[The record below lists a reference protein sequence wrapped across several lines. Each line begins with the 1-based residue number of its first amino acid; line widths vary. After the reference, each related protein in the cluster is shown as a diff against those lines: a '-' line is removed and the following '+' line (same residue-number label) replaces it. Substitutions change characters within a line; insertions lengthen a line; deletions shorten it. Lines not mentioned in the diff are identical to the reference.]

1 MAVMPEKSLNEL
13 PRDLRMLFQKGND
26 ALVRE
31 NYDYA
36 IDLYLQVLEKEPTF
50 FDCRK
55 ALRNAQF
62 KKAGGGRGF
71 FRKVLSS
78 AGSSPLVAKGQI
90 ALRKHPAEALPIAE
104 QIINHDPQSSQGHK
118 LFVEAA
124 MAMEMPRAAAMSL
137 EILVAN
143 APKDKALAIQFA
155 NALAQIGE
163 AVRAERFL
171 SEFIE
176 HSAYDNELSQAL
188 KDLSAKKTLNEKGYQ
203 SVAAGQGSY
212 RDILKDKKEAV
223 SLEQE
228 KRVEK
233 SADTAERLIQE
244 YETRLKSEPE
254 NLKLMRNLA
263 ELHTQK
269 KEFQRALQY
278 YDRAKTTAAG
288 GSDPTLDG
296 AIAETRVRQFDDQL
310 EKLDRS
316 AADYSDQAAR
326 LNAEKLAYQV
336 SDCQK
341 RVEKFPTDLA
351 IRYEM
356 GVLYFQAGKITEA
369 IPELQKAQGNPH
381 KRIAAMNYLGQCFA
395 KRKMY
400 DLAARALQNAI
411 KEKPI
416 FDDEKKDLIYNLGTV
431 LEAMGKKNEA
441 IEEFKQIYEVDS
453 GFRDVSAK
461 MDAFYSSQ

>member
-176 HSAYDNELSQAL
+176 HSAYDNELSARGRTAIFSRTKRRRSRWNRKSGWRKARTQP
-188 KDLSAKKTLNEKGYQ
+188 SA
-203 SVAAGQGSY
+203 SF
-212 RDILKDKKEAV
+212 
-223 SLEQE
+223 
-228 KRVEK
+228 
-233 SADTAERLIQE
+233 
-244 YETRLKSEPE
+244 
-254 NLKLMRNLA
+254 RNTKPA
-263 ELHTQK
+263 
-269 KEFQRALQY
+269 
-278 YDRAKTTAAG
+278 
-288 GSDPTLDG
+288 SN
-296 AIAETRVRQFDDQL
+296 
-310 EKLDRS
+310 RS
-316 AADYSDQAAR
+316 R
-326 LNAEKLAYQV
+326 
-336 SDCQK
+336 
-341 RVEKFPTDLA
+341 
-351 IRYEM
+351 
-356 GVLYFQAGKITEA
+356 
-369 IPELQKAQGNPH
+369 
-381 KRIAAMNYLGQCFA
+381 RI
-395 KRKMY
+395 
-400 DLAARALQNAI
+400 
-411 KEKPI
+411 
-416 FDDEKKDLIYNLGTV
+416 
-431 LEAMGKKNEA
+431 
-441 IEEFKQIYEVDS
+441 
-453 GFRDVSAK
+453 
-461 MDAFYSSQ
+461 